1 MDTREMKIRKIIAT
15 ILAATVTML
24 GITFLS
30 MQTSLAETED
40 GKDEDENRPEI
51 TVEVVEDIPAEDIEE
66 QKVPLADTSATAAAA
81 NTRMTVVAWTLGAV
95 ALAYAVFII
104 SGMRLRKGRRL
115 KRSGSGG
122 DRDSA
127 GGGKR

>member
-1 MDTREMKIRKIIAT
+1 MDTREMKIRKIIAI

-81 NTRMTVVAWTLGAV
+81 NTRNTVVAWTLGAV

-127 GGGKR
+127 GGR

>member
-1 MDTREMKIRKIIAT
+1 MDKRDLKIRKIIA
-15 ILAATVTML
+15 LALTATVRALLT
-24 GITFLS
+24 TVLS
-30 MQTSLAETED
+30 MQTTLAESEED
-40 GKDEDENRPEI
+40 NDDKRPEI

-66 QKVPLADTSATAAAA
+66 QKVPLADSSATAAAA

-95 ALAYAVFII
+95 VLAYSVFII
-104 SGMRLRKGRRL
+104 TGMRLRKGRRL

-127 GGGKR
+127 GGR

>member
-1 MDTREMKIRKIIAT
+1 MDTREMKIRKIIAI

-66 QKVPLADTSATAAAA
+66 QKVPLADSSATAAAA
-81 NTRMTVVAWTLGAV
+81 NTRNTVVAWTLGAV

-127 GGGKR
+127 GGR

>member
-1 MDTREMKIRKIIAT
+1 MDKRDLKNRKIIALA
-15 ILAATVTML
+15 LAATVTAL
-24 GITFLS
+24 LTTVLS
-30 MQTSLAETED
+30 MQTTLAESEED
-40 GKDEDENRPEI
+40 NDDKRPEI

-66 QKVPLADTSATAAAA
+66 QKVPLADSSATAAAA

-95 ALAYAVFII
+95 VLAYAVFII
-104 SGMRLRKGRRL
+104 TGMRLRKGRRL

-127 GGGKR
+127 GGR

>member
-1 MDTREMKIRKIIAT
+1 MDPRELKIRKILAIA
-15 ILAATVTML
+15 LAATVAVL
-24 GITFLS
+24 GITALS
-30 MQTSLAETED
+30 AQTTLAESD
-40 GKDEDENRPEI
+40 DDNDDKRPEI

-66 QKVPLADTSATAAAA
+66 QKVPLADSSATAAAA
-81 NTRMTVVAWTLGAV
+81 NTRNTVVAWTLGAV

-127 GGGKR
+127 GGR

>member
-1 MDTREMKIRKIIAT
+1 MDTRELKKKKILAIA
-15 ILAATVTML
+15 LAATVAAL
-24 GITFLS
+24 GITALS
-30 MQTSLAETED
+30 AQTTLAESD
-40 GKDEDENRPEI
+40 DDNDDKRPEI

-66 QKVPLADTSATAAAA
+66 QKVPLADSSATAAAA
-81 NTRMTVVAWTLGAV
+81 NTRNTVVAWTLGAV

-127 GGGKR
+127 GGR

>member
-1 MDTREMKIRKIIAT
+1 MDTRGIKIKKKIVFA
-15 ILAATVTML
+15 LAATVAVL
-24 GITFLS
+24 GITALS
-30 MQTSLAETED
+30 IQTTLAKSDDEN
-40 GKDEDENRPEI
+40 KDERPEI

-81 NTRMTVVAWTLGAV
+81 NTRKTVLGWTLGAV
-95 ALAYAVFII
+95 ALAYAVFVV
-104 SGMRLRKGRRL
+104 SGMRVRKSRRL

-127 GGGKR
+127 GGR

>member
-1 MDTREMKIRKIIAT
+1 MDTRELKIRKILAIA
-15 ILAATVTML
+15 LAATVAVL
-24 GITFLS
+24 GITALS
-30 MQTSLAETED
+30 AQTTLAESD
-40 GKDEDENRPEI
+40 DDNGDKRPEI

-66 QKVPLADTSATAAAA
+66 QKVPLADSSATAAAA
-81 NTRMTVVAWTLGAV
+81 NTRNTVVAWTLGAV

-127 GGGKR
+127 GGR

>member
-1 MDTREMKIRKIIAT
+1 MDTRELKIRKILAIA
-15 ILAATVTML
+15 LAATVAVL
-24 GITFLS
+24 GITALS
-30 MQTSLAETED
+30 AQTTLAESD
-40 GKDEDENRPEI
+40 DDNDDKRPEI

-66 QKVPLADTSATAAAA
+66 QKVPLADSSATAAAA
-81 NTRMTVVAWTLGAV
+81 NTRNTVVAWTLGAV

-127 GGGKR
+127 GGR

>member
-81 NTRMTVVAWTLGAV
+81 NTRNTVVAWTLGAV

-127 GGGKR
+127 GGR

>member
-1 MDTREMKIRKIIAT
+1 MDKRDLKIRKIIA
-15 ILAATVTML
+15 LALTATVTAL
-24 GITFLS
+24 LTTVLS
-30 MQTSLAETED
+30 MQTTLAESEED
-40 GKDEDENRPEI
+40 NDDKRPEI

-66 QKVPLADTSATAAAA
+66 QKVPLADSSATAAAA

-95 ALAYAVFII
+95 VLAYSVFII
-104 SGMRLRKGRRL
+104 TGMRLRKGRRL

-127 GGGKR
+127 GGR